1 MSDFLNEHR
10 LTLAEL
16 ARREGVS
23 VCTVWRWAQ
32 RGARGAKL
40 ETFAVGGRRYTSR
53 EAHERFVRGCSAA
66 IQPPTQFR
74 SNRQRETAISRAE
87 RELKTAGF

>member
-1 MSDFLNEHR
+1 MSNLLNEHR

-40 ETFAVGGRRYTSR
+40 ETFAVGGRRYTTE
-53 EAHERFVRGCSAA
+53 EAHERFARGCTEA
-66 IQPPTQFR
+66 IRAPTQVR
-74 SNRQRETAISRAE
+74 SNRQRNAAIAQAE
-87 RELKTAGF
+87 RELKSAGF